1 MNESN
6 QSEKHKLFSDVTD
19 DFVWDNFQDIEV
31 NGLAEWS
38 AFTNDDNISFL
49 NGEGWRAVD
58 WKISV
63 SFFISIV
70 FWNVV
75 EIISSDDDGSLHF
88 CGNTD
93 TLEDL
98 SSDWNVA
105 GEWALFVN
113 ICGFNGFFRSS
124 ESESDVFK
132 VSDTGGGLF
141 SEKFFSI

>member
-58 WKISV
+58 
-63 SFFISIV
+63 
-70 FWNVV
+70 
-75 EIISSDDDGSLHF
+75 
-88 CGNTD
+88 
-93 TLEDL
+93 
-98 SSDWNVA
+98 
-105 GEWALFVN
+105 
-113 ICGFNGFFRSS
+113 
-124 ESESDVFK
+124 
-132 VSDTGGGLF
+132 
-141 SEKFFSI
+141 